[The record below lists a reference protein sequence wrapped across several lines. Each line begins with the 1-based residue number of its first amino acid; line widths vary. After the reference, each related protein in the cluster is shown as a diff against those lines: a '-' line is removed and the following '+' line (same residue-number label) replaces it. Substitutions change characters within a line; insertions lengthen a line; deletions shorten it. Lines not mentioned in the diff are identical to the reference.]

1 MSIIS
6 DICKKCKKCCKFSN
20 PYEFNYRPLL
30 NLKEKRLLSKKYGVI
45 CDEHNQVNMK
55 ENGKCVFF
63 STDGCILNEDER
75 PDECLLYPVEK
86 YYIWKNNKDGTKYKF
101 IPKGER
107 KLYTIDTGCELGE
120 KLIQNWIT
128 EKNGIIKLIKN

>member
-1 MSIIS
+1 
-6 DICKKCKKCCKFSN
+6 
-20 PYEFNYRPLL
+20 
-30 NLKEKRLLSKKYGVI
+30 LSKKYGVI
-45 CDEHNQVNMK
+45 CDEHNQVNMT

-63 STDGCILNEDER
+63 STNGCILNENER

-86 YYIWKNNKDGTKYKF
+86 YYIWKLNKDGTKYKF

-120 KLIQNWIT
+120 KLMQNSVFSFSRYSFISSQT
-128 EKNGIIKLIKN
+128 KHVIESKL